1 MWLGLTVTKILLL
14 LCQDNLNEVRYIN
27 QRLHLVTHFEDLIL
41 SNIEITGLLCNSK
54 WNQFLLLLK

>member
-54 WNQFLLLLK
+54 WNQFLLLMK

>member
-14 LCQDNLNEVRYIN
+14 LCQDDLNEVRYIN

-54 WNQFLLLLK
+54 WNQFLLPLK